1 MLFCFFFFFLF
12 CVFLSR
18 PFVLLCSSA
27 DELRPRARKLY
38 TDRREEEYKKQAFY
52 VLYVFLTVFDELW
65 SRDEFPLL
73 LLLDMFRIL
82 RGCQLEHT
90 SIGPWRMLYCII
102 QTLSSIA
109 DSNCWNWV
117 RLVHSLAN
125 GSQQQNPTL
134 SISFFLVLLLHKRKE
149 SPAG

>member
-1 MLFCFFFFFLF
+1 MDLQTTTTTTKTTNTLRNEKEEDLRFCPPGQKECWMLFCFFFFFLF

-27 DELRPRARKLY
+27 DELRPRARKLC

-73 LLLDMFRIL
+73 LLDMFCIL
-82 RGCQLEHT
+82 RGRQLEHT

-102 QTLSSIA
+102 HCLRLQTVI
-109 DSNCWNWV
+109 V
-117 RLVHSLAN
+117 GIGFV
-125 GSQQQNPTL
+125 
-134 SISFFLVLLLHKRKE
+134 
-149 SPAG
+149 